1 MTKDYKSNSG
11 ESRLDKLKRS
21 QNVQAEGMAEERPGC
36 AVKDLEWVRDARWR
50 KVRGRQAP
58 EPEAEP
64 EAFLGA
70 LASFLRVY
78 TAARGLAGLGSHLRE
93 AHWGPLLCHAAELS
107 LHHVSS
113 LAWGLG

>member
-1 MTKDYKSNSG
+1 MSRPRAWQRKDSG
-11 ESRLDKLKRS
+11 AQQKTW
-21 QNVQAEGMAEERPGC
+21 N
-36 AVKDLEWVRDARWR
+36 WVRDARWGE
-50 KVRGRQAP
+50 VRGRQEP

-78 TAARGLAGLGSHLRE
+78 TAARGLAGLGGRLRD

-107 LHHVSS
+107 LHHVCS